1 MHVCL
6 HEARHDGASSRI
18 DDAGQARRTNVADS
32 DDAAVANEHVTVD
45 DAIARIASDD
55 RAAAKERLHAAL
67 STRRVTLT
75 LASMP
80 TKTKKR
86 AAAKTGSAKLS
97 VPRNAAPSVSAA
109 ERLLAMWPP
118 LGEAHREAFRQLV
131 PDAECEALGDKTKS
145 DAVLREA
152 IAWCKAIDAAL
163 RAHPYALRRYGPPRF
178 VWLVEC
184 VVALEEAVRAQ
195 RTRGGGARQRMLDRS
210 TSRARDAHADLVT
223 ALEVIAIARP
233 DALTRIAEAS
243 KDVASPAGLGRGLRV
258 LADLADELGR
268 SYEPRTRAL
277 VASVTLRAEDAHAAR
292 AAAAEVEAAAQPAAA
307 ADAGGDTA
315 LTNRV
320 EGRVLAELRFA
331 KQIFDRVRE
340 RAPFVPKLA
349 PGPGTR
355 AAI

>member
-1 MHVCL
+1 
-6 HEARHDGASSRI
+6 
-18 DDAGQARRTNVADS
+18 
-32 DDAAVANEHVTVD
+32 
-45 DAIARIASDD
+45 
-55 RAAAKERLHAAL
+55 
-67 STRRVTLT
+67 
-75 LASMP
+75 MP

-86 AAAKTGSAKLS
+86 GAAKASSAKPTAS
-97 VPRNAAPSVSAA
+97 RKSAPPASAV
-109 ERLLAMWPP
+109 ERILATWPP

-152 IAWCKAIDAAL
+152 AAWCKAIDGAL
-163 RAHPYALRRYGPPRF
+163 RAHSYALRRYGPPRF

-195 RTRGGGARQRMLDRS
+195 RTRGGDARHRMLDRAIA
-210 TSRARDAHADLVT
+210 RARDTHADLVT

-243 KDVASPAGLGRGLRV
+243 KDVSSPTGLARGLGM

-292 AAAAEVEAAAQPAAA
+292 AAAAEVEAASQPRAAA
-307 ADAGGDTA
+307 ATGGDTA
-315 LTNRV
+315 LTNRI

-331 KQIFDRVRE
+331 KQMFDRVRE
-340 RAPFVPKLA
+340 RAPFVPRLA